1 MAFVVRNLTEAEY
14 EEFRIGEFLGS
25 GRCAV
30 DEERDAILVNRGGG
44 GRNESP
50 DYRCEFR
57 WKGYMVTFRSPIS
70 GGKNHEGIN
79 RVYWSIKHLNI
90 PPELRGQEQELKQ
103 LMKEAIIAYG
113 QNGLTH
119 LPVFKYD
126 VLVISGLDEQPFKYV
141 PRR

>member
-1 MAFVVRNLTEAEY
+1 M
-14 EEFRIGEFLGS
+14 
-25 GRCAV
+25 
-30 DEERDAILVNRGGG
+30 DEERDAILLNRGGG
-44 GRNESP
+44 GRNDSP
-50 DYRCEFR
+50 NDSCEFH
-57 WKGYMVTFRSPIS
+57 WKGYVVTFKTPKSS
-70 GGKNHEGIN
+70 GKNQEGKN
-79 RVYWSIKHLNI
+79 VVHWPIKHLNI
-90 PPELRGQEQELKQ
+90 PSGLRGQEQELKQ